1 MSNKLSIPLRKTSD
15 IDFSCSL
22 KDIIRKEF
30 FQSSNQF
37 EKDATYVG
45 KLRSDISNLRDE
57 NVSLQYES
65 LLKEYYLQLEAIEV
79 KFPEDFAVFPWYG
92 TLSYSLSGPFEFH
105 SIQVEK
111 INIVYQ
117 LGAIYSQLGLK
128 ESQFTTEGLKKS
140 CVYFQQAAGCFDL
153 ISKKLVENIG
163 DGHYVSDFNSNTI
176 NSIRYI
182 MEAQAQE
189 SIWQKAI
196 SDEMKGSVIAK
207 LAIKVAELYETAAKL
222 GSSKDTALTL
232 EWVNHLHLKCCHF
245 KAAAHL
251 RIASNMLDSF
261 EYGEQVA
268 HLRAAQSIVSI
279 GKKNYTKYVSKFVL
293 EDFEGL
299 VESVTST
306 LRVAEKDNDLVYLK
320 HVPSVNDLKPIPS
333 VSMVKP
339 LPPKELTETLE
350 SISSELPFKLMF
362 KDLLPFMI
370 IQSAQAYRERQ
381 DNFVQDQLIQPIEAL
396 NNMIRKFI
404 GERNLPASIDSIQ
417 KPESIP
423 DSIVQH
429 SQEIISYGGIEFVES
444 SFIELDKLCEKS
456 QKLYEGGLERLK
468 IEKEEDN
475 ILKERYGTHM
485 WNRLSS
491 AEASKNLKER
501 FNKMELYLRQ
511 ATEGDG
517 FIEDKFQRLKPYIK
531 LLCGGY
537 ESLSKYIP
545 NSNYVE
551 RDSKVNQIIVDL
563 RKSVNEITNLI
574 EIRKQFISSI
584 EIKSRDNNIL
594 QKIIS
599 DYKTQHQRGGGGF
612 DKIDS
617 YTFEPTFN
625 AHIAMFNEDLSF
637 IDKTKTQQQALESE
651 IEKLNSIFIE
661 VVGSSRDTT
670 QSQRQIALQTLES
683 TYASYLDL
691 ISNLSEGCKFY
702 TEFISKGNVVLRECD
717 EYVYERRIEG
727 RDLEKLILN
736 QQQQYER
743 EQYQQQQE
751 QQQEEEE
758 QQHHHHHH
766 QQSENHKLES
776 PQGRT
781 PPIHNVRIETPT
793 PRSDAWDPSKGIKF
807 S

>member
-1 MSNKLSIPLRKTSD
+1 MSNKLSVPLRKTSD
-15 IDFSCSL
+15 IDFASSL

-30 FQSSNQF
+30 FQSLNQF

-45 KLRSDISNLRDE
+45 KLRSSVSNLRDE
-57 NVSLQYES
+57 SVSLKDEE

-79 KFPEDFAVFPWYG
+79 KFPDDFAVFPWYG
-92 TLSYSLSGPFEFH
+92 TLSYSLLGPFEFH
-105 SIQVEK
+105 SIQVEQ

-117 LGAIYSQLGLK
+117 LGAVHSQLALK

-153 ISKKLVENIG
+153 ILKKLLDIAG

-196 SDEMKGSVIAK
+196 SDEMKGSIIAK
-207 LAIKVAELYETAAKL
+207 LAIKVAELYEMAAKL

-232 EWVNHLHLKCCHF
+232 EWVNHLHLKSCHF
-245 KAAAHL
+245 KAAAHF

-268 HLRAAQSIVSI
+268 HLRAAQSIVLNA
-279 GKKNYTKYVSKFVL
+279 KKNYTKYVSKFVL

-299 VESVTST
+299 AESVTST

-320 HVPSVNDLKPIPS
+320 HVPLVNDLKPIPS

-350 SISSELPFKLMF
+350 SIAGELPFKLKF
-362 KDLLPFMI
+362 HDLLPFMI
-370 IQSAQAYRERQ
+370 IQLAQAYRERQ
-381 DNFVQDQLIQPIEAL
+381 ENFVQDQLIQPIEAL

-468 IEKEEDN
+468 IEKDEDN

-491 AEASKNLKER
+491 AEASKSLKDR
-501 FNKMELYLRQ
+501 LNKMELYLRQ

-574 EIRKQFISSI
+574 EIRKQFTSSI

-594 QKIIS
+594 KKIIGE
-599 DYKTQHQRGGGGF
+599 YKTQHQRSGGGF

-661 VVGSSRDTT
+661 VVGTSRDAT

-736 QQQQYER
+736 QHQQHQQ
-743 EQYQQQQE
+743 EQYQQQQ
-751 QQQEEEE
+751 QERHE
-758 QQHHHHHH
+758 QQHQH

-781 PPIHNVRIETPT
+781 PPIQNVRIETPT